1 MILHHRVSTAREEKG
16 WGRCFFCQIAPNWP
30 LPYST
35 VPVPWLRDARLCRL
49 LLYSICANTMPRV
62 QNRAG
67 KGSSL
72 LQRRFTFPIFLLF
85 FYVLQHLLEVNIQ
98 TEGHLGPVYGLFMTG
113 VGTQKK
119 IYGLLM
125 CLPPF
130 MRWYVGTGGTL
141 MFCPC
146 SLHPGSN
153 SCVHI

>member
-16 WGRCFFCQIAPNWP
+16 WGRCFFCQIEPNWP

-85 FYVLQHLLEVNIQ
+85 ILCSTTFAGGKHTNWRPFRTCLWALYDWSWHTEKDLRFANVSATFYEMIRGDGWYTNVLSLLI
-98 TEGHLGPVYGLFMTG
+98 TS
-113 VGTQKK
+113 
-119 IYGLLM
+119 
-125 CLPPF
+125 
-130 MRWYVGTGGTL
+130 R
-141 MFCPC
+141 
-146 SLHPGSN
+146 
-153 SCVHI
+153 